1 MIKAV
6 LFDLDCTLYDRDE
19 AYVNLLDTFKR
30 YFADRLTKELD
41 DDTLLRLLCR
51 CDRVGSYLN
60 RGWAGIL
67 EKQIEAGL
75 WTDAPTADELLDF
88 IHAHFADAV
97 RPWPD
102 AAPLMETLKKQGYKL
117 GLVTNGP
124 EDFQTEKAKRIGLFD
139 CFDCVL
145 TSGAEGR
152 AKPHP
157 QIFAHALQLLG
168 CDPEEAVFVGDSPV
182 ADVCG
187 ARGVG
192 MHAVWMRYY
201 DLWPEPYAKPAYS
214 IARLAELPAVLSE
227 IERKSK

>member
-6 LFDLDCTLYDRDE
+6 LFDLDSTLYDRDDV
-19 AYVNLLDTFKR
+19 YVNLLPTFKR
-30 YFADRLTKELD
+30 FYADRLARGMD
-41 DDTLLRLLCR
+41 DETLLRLLCR
-51 CDRVGSYLN
+51 TDRVGSYLN
-60 RGWAGIL
+60 RGWPGIL

-75 WTDAPTADELLDF
+75 WANAPTADELLDF

-124 EDFQTEKAKRIGLFD
+124 EDFQTLKAKKTGLYD
-139 CFDCVL
+139 LFDCVL

-157 QIFAHALQLLG
+157 QIFVHALSLLG
-168 CDPEEAVFVGDSPV
+168 CRAEEAVFVGDSPV

-201 DLWPEPYAKPAYS
+201 DLWPAPYAEPAYS
-214 IARLAELPAVLSE
+214 MARLSELPAILRE
-227 IERKSK
+227 IDRKGR